1 MKQLTETH
9 NKQYKR
15 SQAVNQKMVLKKVNV
30 KKQKRPYLEY
40 LKAGGWKGV
49 VKTTFKLT
57 GGLLTVGVIFFGFK
71 FRQFMKDERAVQE
84 STILIRQSQSTETSS
99 QSYRPVKFTP
109 KENSVF
115 GQSVEFEFSENKSDQ

>member
-1 MKQLTETH
+1 
-9 NKQYKR
+9 
-15 SQAVNQKMVLKKVNV
+15 MVLKV

-57 GGLLTVGVIFFGFK
+57 GGLLTVGVILFGFK
-71 FRQFMKDERAVQE
+71 FRNFMKDERAVQE